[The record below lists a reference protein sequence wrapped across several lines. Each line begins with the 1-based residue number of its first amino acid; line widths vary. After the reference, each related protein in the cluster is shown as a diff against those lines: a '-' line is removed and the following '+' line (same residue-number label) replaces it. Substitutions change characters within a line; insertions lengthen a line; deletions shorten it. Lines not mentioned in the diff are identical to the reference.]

1 MSRPEIDGSTP
12 AQVAG
17 PLAGELSAEH
27 AAFAVGHL
35 RLAAYRFVVEAESD
49 IYLPGYIGSTLR
61 GGLGHALRLKV
72 CLTGL
77 PECALCPLRTRCLY
91 PYVFETDLALQ
102 SATPPG
108 RGDVPRPYVLV
119 LPDPTPTNL
128 QPGEQFSF
136 GLTLMGPVAQDL
148 PYFLHAFQGFGE
160 TGVGRSRGRFRVAR
174 VEQLHPGRA
183 PAVIWDGVQ
192 LTMSPDID
200 RATTGGEIAK
210 SWTLPGVRRVDIRFL
225 TPTRFKSSGRFVS
238 SGPTFSVLI
247 GRLLD
252 RLEGISLYHHGAPL
266 AIDFRA
272 WRKRAE
278 EIQLT
283 PSDVR
288 WHDWTR
294 YSNRQLTEMQLGG
307 LVGSVTYTGDLEP
320 FLPFLGIGEWLHVGK
335 GATFGLGRYRV
346 ELPNQVG
353 VDT

>member
-17 PLAGELSAEH
+17 SLTGELSAEH

-35 RLAAYRFVVEAESD
+35 RLAAFRFVVEAESE
-49 IYLPGYIGSTLR
+49 IHLPGYIGSTLR

-119 LPDPTPTNL
+119 PPDPTPTSL

-136 GLTLMGPVAQDL
+136 GLTLTGQVTRDL
-148 PYFLHAFQGFGE
+148 PYFLHAFQGLGE
-160 TGVGRSRGRFRVAR
+160 MGVGRSRGRFRVVR

-183 PAVIWDGVQ
+183 PVVIWDGVH
-192 LTMSPDID
+192 LDMSPEAD
-200 RATTGGEIAK
+200 RATTGGEIAR
-210 SWTLPGVRRVDIRFL
+210 SWTLPGVRRVGHSLPHSDAIQVFRPVRL
-225 TPTRFKSSGRFVS
+225 ERT
-238 SGPTFSVLI
+238 TFSVLI

-252 RLEGISLYHHGAPL
+252 RFEGISVYHHGAPL
-266 AIDFRA
+266 AIDFR
-272 WRKRAE
+272 RKDGRTDP
-278 EIQLT
+278 I
-283 PSDVR
+283 R
-288 WHDWTR
+288 
-294 YSNRQLTEMQLGG
+294 
-307 LVGSVTYTGDLEP
+307 GD
-320 FLPFLGIGEWLHVGK
+320 
-335 GATFGLGRYRV
+335 
-346 ELPNQVG
+346 
-353 VDT
+353 